1 MSDINQKLS
10 DVLGVDYTPVI
21 VDDKDKQMIVH
32 QTESVNPDADYVRSN
47 YYGLIEKG
55 NEALDGILEVAKQSQ
70 HPRAYEVAANMIKNM
85 SDVTEKLMTLQK
97 QKKELESPELETQ
110 KTLNIDKAVVFTGST
125 AELLKR
131 LKTENEVLHH
141 IQDNKQD

>member
-1 MSDINQKLS
+1 MTKLDKNLS
-10 DVLGVDYTPVI
+10 DVFGIDYTPVV
-21 VDDKDKQMIVH
+21 VDDKDKQVIVH
-32 QTESVNPDADYVRSN
+32 QAERANPDADYVRSN

-97 QKKELESPELETQ
+97 QRKELETPEQATATNVNVE
-110 KTLNIDKAVVFTGST
+110 KAIFVGST
-125 AELLKR
+125 AELLKK
-131 LKTENEVLHH
+131 LKNENAV
-141 IQDNKQD
+141 

>member
-1 MSDINQKLS
+1 MNDVNQKLS
-10 DVLGVDYTPVI
+10 DVLGVDYTPVV

-32 QTESVNPDADYVRSN
+32 QTDSANPDADYVRSN

-97 QKKELESPELETQ
+97 QRKELETPEQAAAT
-110 KTLNIDKAVVFTGST
+110 NINVEKAVFVGST
-125 AELLKR
+125 ADLLRK
-131 LKTENEVLHH
+131 LKNENAV
-141 IQDNKQD
+141 

>member
-10 DVLGVDYTPVI
+10 DVLGVDYVPV
-21 VDDKDKQMIVH
+21 VVEENEKQLTIH
-32 QTESVNPDADYVRSN
+32 QSESANPDADYVRSN

-97 QKKELESPELETQ
+97 QRKELEGPEE
-110 KTLNIDKAVVFTGST
+110 KTVTNVNVGKAVFVGST
-125 AELLKR
+125 ADLLKK
-131 LKTENEVLHH
+131 LKSENSV
-141 IQDNKQD
+141 

>member
-1 MSDINQKLS
+1 MNDVNQKLS
-10 DVLGVDYTPVI
+10 DVLGVDYTPVV

-32 QTESVNPDADYVRSN
+32 QTDSANPDADYVRSN

-97 QKKELESPELETQ
+97 QRKELETPEQAAAT
-110 KTLNIDKAVVFTGST
+110 NINVEKAVFVGST
-125 AELLKR
+125 ADLLKK
-131 LKTENEVLHH
+131 LKNENAV
-141 IQDNKQD
+141 

>member
-1 MSDINQKLS
+1 MNDVNQKLS
-10 DVLGVDYTPVI
+10 DVLGVDYTPVV

-32 QTESVNPDADYVRSN
+32 QTDSANPDADYVRSN

-97 QKKELESPELETQ
+97 QRKELETPEQTAA
-110 KTLNIDKAVVFTGST
+110 TNINVEKAVFVGST
-125 AELLKR
+125 ADLLKK
-131 LKTENEVLHH
+131 LKNENAV
-141 IQDNKQD
+141 